1 MKNRILWV
9 GATLFLV
16 SWALWALYP
25 PQSRDLVETFIRKAD
40 RSDAA
45 FSGIVNRA
53 RALADERTGTNAVTP
68 AVQFRALADAVGTND
83 LRTYFPRVR
92 IPEGRDPNAAILN
105 AVQRA
110 SLGSIRL
117 GLDLQGGMSF
127 VVQMDTNRLSDA
139 LDQER
144 ALDQAVEI
152 LRKRVDRMGVAEPQI
167 QKIGADRIEIQMP
180 GVTDAQAADVKRQ
193 IERAAFLEFRMVHPE
208 SDRLVAEG
216 LVPPGYE
223 LMTLAER
230 GREGRQRSETLL
242 VRRQPE
248 RGLTGK
254 FITRAA
260 PEPDPMTGLPHIAF
274 ELNSEGAALFREITR
289 EFSPRPGPGGTQFSR
304 LAIVLDGELYSAPQI
319 NGEIPAGRGVIQ
331 GRFDFR
337 EAAELARVLMNPL
350 EAPVKIVE
358 ESRVSAT
365 LGADSV
371 RSGLRAALLGLI
383 LVSAFMLVY
392 YLAGGLI
399 ANVALLFNMIVL
411 LGVMAGQEVTLTLP
425 GIAGIVLT
433 IGMAVDANVLIFE
446 RIREELAAG
455 KSLRGA
461 VNAGYGK
468 AFGTIFDSNLTTLIA
483 SVIMI
488 WLGTGPVKGFGVTL
502 TIGIAVSMFTA
513 LVLTRLILD
522 FLIERG
528 VVKQLRMLQFIG
540 GTKIDFLKWA
550 LPAFVASWLLI
561 VIGIGYGIHR
571 GRDVVGVDFAGGDA
585 ISFSFQQR
593 PELDALRRTLTEAG
607 MGGAQLNLAS
617 SPADARE
624 TLVVTVAFEDGERA
638 KQTLQERHPEAGLT
652 VLKEERKGPSVGAQ
666 IQLSAIQS
674 ILLALF
680 GILLYVAFRYEFSF
694 AVAAVVA
701 VLHDM
706 LMTLGWFFLT
716 GRELSAPMVAA
727 MLTIIGFSIN
737 DTIVIFDRIR
747 EDLKLGVRGS
757 FRDVINHALN
767 QTLSRTIIT
776 SGTTF
781 LATLALYLFGGPVL
795 NDFAFTFLVGII
807 TGTYSTIFIAAAMV
821 LWWHRGRR
829 PEIAVTPLAPA
840 AQPEPARA

>member
-9 GATLFLV
+9 GATLFFV

-25 PQSRDLVETFIRKAD
+25 PKPRDLIETFIRKAD
-40 RSDAA
+40 RSDAGFTA
-45 FSGIVNRA
+45 IVSQA

-83 LRTYFPRVR
+83 LRAWFPRVR

-105 AVQRA
+105 AVQRD
-110 SLGSIRL
+110 SLGRIRL
-117 GLDLQGGMSF
+117 GLDLQGGMAF
-127 VVQMDTNRLSDA
+127 VVQMDTNRLTDA
-139 LDQER
+139 VDRAR

-167 QKIGADRIEIQMP
+167 QKIGDDRIEIQMP
-180 GVTDAQAADVKRQ
+180 GVTDAQTADVKRQ

-208 SDRLVAEG
+208 SARLMAEG

-223 LMTLAER
+223 VLTLTER
-230 GREGRQRSETLL
+230 GREGRQRSEAML

-248 RGLTGK
+248 RGLTGR

-260 PEPDPMTGLPHIAF
+260 PEPDPMTGMPHISF
-274 ELNSEGAALFREITR
+274 ELNSEGAALFREITT
-289 EFSPRPGPGGTQFSR
+289 EFQPRGGQEFF
-304 LAIVLDGELYSAPQI
+304 LGIVLDGELYSAPRI
-319 NGEIPAGRGVIQ
+319 NGIIPNGRGVIQ
-331 GRFDFR
+331 GRFDHR

-350 EAPVKIVE
+350 EAPVKIIE

-371 RSGLRAALLGLI
+371 RSGLRAAMLSTLLVCG
-383 LVSAFMLVY
+383 FMLVY
-392 YLAGGLI
+392 YLAAGAV
-399 ANVALLFNMIVL
+399 ANVALLLNLVVL

-513 LVLTRLILD
+513 LVLTRLMLD

-528 VVKQLRMLQFIG
+528 VVKQLRMLRIIDG
-540 GTKIDFLKWA
+540 PGADFLREA
-550 LPAFVASWLLI
+550 PSAFGASWLLI
-561 VIGIGYGIHR
+561 VIGLGYGLHR

-607 MGGAQLNLAS
+607 MAGAQLNLAS

-638 KQTLQERHPEAGLT
+638 KQALQERHPEAGFT

-674 ILLALF
+674 ILAALF

-694 AVAAVVA
+694 AVAAIVA

-706 LMTLGWFFLT
+706 LMTQGWFFLT

-757 FRDVINHALN
+757 FRELINHALN

-807 TGTYSTIFIAAAMV
+807 TGTYSTIFIAAAIV
-821 LWWHRGRR
+821 LWWHKGRR
-829 PEIAVTPLAPA
+829 PELATTPLAPVA
-840 AQPEPARA
+840 PPEPARA